1 MKNPHQCLCVTV
13 LKRTRQ
19 HALSLGHY
27 PPSLGY
33 EQRTISA
40 GIHDGCH
47 AVNRATRFEYVHV
60 LLIHSF
66 WHPRGGDTTSL
77 ALQRA
82 SLEARGH
89 VVVPFG
95 TRHPDNLPE
104 LGDAG
109 WPGWTDPQLRQRSP
123 LLAARTLWSRH
134 AARALTRALE
144 AAASRGQPAFSVA
157 HVHHLHR
164 HLTPAVLPVLRRF
177 GIPVVW
183 TLHDYE
189 LTCPTANHY
198 RDARPCFACASSPT
212 LAPALRN
219 ACTRSGAGTGLS
231 RLTEAAAL
239 VAEKQLHRAL
249 YTEGDVAA
257 YIAPSRFLAERVG
270 GHLNGARIVH
280 LPNAVPV
287 LPMPGD
293 GGAHPANALPRSG
306 VLFAGRMVEEKGVLD
321 VVEMARRMPHV
332 QFTLYGDGPLLR
344 AASTL
349 PNVVAPGSVS
359 REQVQAGLERAAV
372 VLVPSRWPENDPY
385 AVTEAQAAGAV
396 VLASEVG
403 GIPEQITDGADG
415 LLAAPG
421 QPDAWVHH
429 LHDLLENPARALEI
443 GKQARARITL
453 ERDPENAAI
462 AMEALY
468 KSVVRAP
475 SGATSRRSPP

>member
-1 MKNPHQCLCVTV
+1 M
-13 LKRTRQ
+13 
-19 HALSLGHY
+19 
-27 PPSLGY
+27 
-33 EQRTISA
+33 
-40 GIHDGCH
+40 
-47 AVNRATRFEYVHV
+47 HV

-77 ALQRA
+77 ALQRVG
-82 SLEARGH
+82 LEARGH

-95 TRHPDNLPE
+95 ARHPDNLPE

-109 WPGWTDPQLRQRSP
+109 WPGWTDPQLRQSSP
-123 LLAARTLWSRH
+123 MLAARTLWSRH
-134 AARALTRALE
+134 AARALTRTLE

-189 LTCPTANHY
+189 LTCATANHY

-212 LAPALRN
+212 LAPALRH
-219 ACTRSGAGTGLS
+219 ACTRSGTGTGLS
-231 RLTEAAAL
+231 RLTEAVAL
-239 VAEKQLHRAL
+239 VAEKQLHRIL

-257 YIAPSRFLAERVG
+257 YIAPSRFLAERVR
-270 GHLNGARIVH
+270 GHLKGARIVH

-287 LPMPGD
+287 LPMSSGPMPSGL
-293 GGAHPANALPRSG
+293 HPTHALPRSG

-321 VVEMARRMPHV
+321 VVAMARKMPHV
-332 QFTLYGDGPLLR
+332 QFTLLGDGPLLR

-349 PNVVAPGSVS
+349 PNVIAPGSVS
-359 REQVQAGLERAAV
+359 RAQVQAGLERAAV
-372 VLVPSRWPENDPY
+372 VVVPSRWPENDPY
-385 AVTEAQAAGAV
+385 AVTEAQAAATV
-396 VLASEVG
+396 VLASDIG
-403 GIPEQITDGADG
+403 GIPEQITHGVDG

-421 QPDAWVHH
+421 QPDAWVGI
-429 LHDLLENPARALEI
+429 LNGVLEDPARALEI

-462 AMEALY
+462 AMELLY
-468 KSVVRAP
+468 QSVLPAQRRA
-475 SGATSRRSPP
+475 SSLRSLP

>member
-1 MKNPHQCLCVTV
+1 
-13 LKRTRQ
+13 
-19 HALSLGHY
+19 
-27 PPSLGY
+27 
-33 EQRTISA
+33 
-40 GIHDGCH
+40 
-47 AVNRATRFEYVHV
+47 VHV

-104 LGDAG
+104 FGDAG
-109 WPGWTDPQLRQRSP
+109 WPGWTDPQLRQRSA
-123 LLAARTLWSRH
+123 LLALRTLWSRH

-144 AAASRGQPAFSVA
+144 AAVSRGQPPFSVA

-189 LTCPTANHY
+189 LTCTTANHY
-198 RDARPCFACASSPT
+198 RDARPCYACAAEGT
-212 LAPALRN
+212 LAPALRH
-219 ACTRSGAGTGLS
+219 ACTRTGAGTGPS
-231 RLTEAAAL
+231 RLAEAAVL

-270 GHLNGARIVH
+270 GRLKGARIVH

-287 LPMPGD
+287 LPR
-293 GGAHPANALPRSG
+293 ANPSDAAPRSG

-321 VVEMARRMPHV
+321 VVEMARRMPQV
-332 QFTLYGDGPLLR
+332 QFTLFGDGPLLR
-344 AASTL
+344 AASAL
-349 PNVVAPGSVS
+349 PNVTAPGSVS
-359 REQVQAGLERAAV
+359 RAQVQGGLERAAV
-372 VLVPSRWPENDPY
+372 VIVPSRWPENDPY

-396 VLASEVG
+396 VLASDIG
-403 GIPEQITDGADG
+403 GIPEQIADGVDG

-421 QPDAWVHH
+421 QPKAWVHH
-429 LHDLLENPARALEI
+429 LQGMLEDPARALEI
-443 GKQARARITL
+443 GKRARARITL

-462 AMEALY
+462 AMESLY
-468 KSVVRAP
+468 QSVVVSPTRP
-475 SGATSRRSPP
+475 SPRRSPP

>member
-1 MKNPHQCLCVTV
+1 M
-13 LKRTRQ
+13 
-19 HALSLGHY
+19 
-27 PPSLGY
+27 
-33 EQRTISA
+33 
-40 GIHDGCH
+40 
-47 AVNRATRFEYVHV
+47 HV

-82 SLEARGH
+82 GLEARGH

-109 WPGWTDPQLRQRSP
+109 WPGWTDPQLRKRSA
-123 LLAARTLWSRH
+123 LLALRTLWSRH
-134 AARALTRALE
+134 AARALTRTLE
-144 AAASRGQPAFSVA
+144 AAASRGQPPFSVA

-189 LTCPTANHY
+189 LTCTTANHY
-198 RDARPCFACASSPT
+198 RDGQPCYACPSSGT
-212 LAPALRN
+212 LLPALRS
-219 ACTRSGAGTGLS
+219 ACTRTGTGLG
-231 RLTEAAAL
+231 RLTEAAVL
-239 VAEKQLHRAL
+239 VAEKQLHRSL
-249 YTEGDVAA
+249 YQEDDVAA

-270 GHLNGARIVH
+270 EHLRGARIVH

-287 LPMPGD
+287 LPASGD
-293 GGAHPANALPRSG
+293 EDAGAPPRSG

-321 VVEMARRMPHV
+321 VVAMARRLPHV
-332 QFTLYGDGPLLR
+332 RFTLYGDGPLLR
-344 AASTL
+344 AASAL
-349 PNVVAPGSVS
+349 PNVTAPGSVS
-359 REQVQAGLERAAV
+359 RPQLQTALQRAAV

-396 VLASEVG
+396 VLASNIG
-403 GIPEQITDGADG
+403 GIPEQIADGVDG

-421 QPDAWVHH
+421 QPEAWVNPLNHV
-429 LHDLLENPARALEI
+429 LESPARALEI

-462 AMEALY
+462 AMESLY
-468 KSVVRAP
+468 QSVVRAP
-475 SGATSRRSPP
+475 RRAPSRRSLP